1 MTYFVE
7 MKNFG
12 PDALYNWRIE
22 NNLTQAQAAEVL
34 GVAKGTLKN
43 WEQGIRRIPTT
54 IELLIE
60 KLKPSDLPADRG
72 TAGTRPIGVRAHKSR
87 A

>member
-1 MTYFVE
+1 MTYFAG

-12 PDALYNWRIE
+12 PEALYNWRIE

-72 TAGTRPIGVRAHKSR
+72 PAGTRPIGVRAHNKQK
-87 A
+87 

>member
-1 MTYFVE
+1 MTYFVGV
-7 MKNFG
+7 KTFG
-12 PDALYNWRIE
+12 PAALYDWRIK

-54 IELLIE
+54 VELLIE

-72 TAGTRPIGVRAHKSR
+72 TAGTRPIGIRVHKKQK
-87 A
+87 